1 MHQKMICGEFASCL
15 NYFVPTR
22 DGILKMPVLS
32 AAPEKIQFPFVGTF
46 LSFKLLM
53 TLAYTAGRKLLDFDR
68 NDEAFPILPAVVFI
82 LISV

>member
-1 MHQKMICGEFASCL
+1 MICGEFASCL

-22 DGILKMPVLS
+22 DGILKMLVLS
-32 AAPEKIQFPFVGTF
+32 AAPEKIHFPVVGTF
-46 LSFKLLM
+46 FPIKLVM